1 MIPARNKNLR
11 VTHLCWA
18 RCKRTMWRP
27 PPRRSGEGEARPE
40 LQEPTRVAIFAAFFA
55 AKAGS
60 PRNLS
65 LYQLFERR
73 KKRRIGNRHGFRPP
87 NHGLPFRAQ
96 CRDRKAHGNPVI
108 AAGINFRTV

>member
-40 LQEPTRVAIFAAFFA
+40 LQGPTRVAIFAAFFA
-55 AKAGS
+55 AKAGA

-73 KKRRIGNRHGFRPP
+73 KKSRIGNRHGFRPP

-108 AAGINFRTV
+108 AAGINFRPV